1 MNLWERSAAVLA
13 TLLILAA
20 ADTLPGRAQNTAGL
34 TGIIYDST
42 SMGPLAGARVG
53 VIGTSSATE
62 SGQDG
67 RFTLDS
73 IIAGTHWVSFF
84 HPRLQELG
92 VSPPSRQV
100 TFQGGETIT
109 VELAVPSETTLLAG
123 WCVIEQPGPGYG
135 AVSGI
140 VTDSLTGVPMPG
152 ALVTLEPVATSRFG
166 IGIGRPTEVN
176 TDDSGYFRIC
186 NVPAESEMNLQPHF
200 GRSSG
205 RTVVISV
212 GAGLGEIQDLEML
225 VSAEG
230 TLSGYVE
237 DFASGEPVL
246 GASITVAGTQGLV
259 LTDQEGRF
267 IIDDLPPGR
276 HLVTTDHIAFE
287 QRTDSVTIF
296 SEEVVDIE
304 VRLAVDALEID
315 GLVVTARTR
324 FGRTSFL
331 NDAKRADFISRE
343 EIDALLPRTTATV
356 DLLRN
361 VQAPGLRI
369 REISTVDPVTGVPRP
384 GLCIEVSRRSGGQ
397 GCAPAAVFIND
408 VPVPYPE
415 QAIIDMDPNFIDRIE
430 VLNPVDASF
439 RFGTIAGNGA
449 IVIYTR

>member
-1 MNLWERSAAVLA
+1 MNFWQHFARALAVL
-13 TLLILAA
+13 LIVTAVSV
-20 ADTLPGRAQNTAGL
+20 LPGRAQDTAEL
-34 TGIIYDST
+34 NGIVYDST

-53 VIGTSSATE
+53 VIGTSSATVA
-62 SGQDG
+62 GPDG
-67 RFTLDS
+67 RFTLEG
-73 IIAGTHWVSFF
+73 IVAGIHWVSFF

-100 TFQGGETIT
+100 TFRSGETVT
-109 VELAVPSETTLLAG
+109 VALAVPSETTLLAG

-135 AVSGI
+135 SVSGI

-152 ALVTLEPVATSRFG
+152 ALVTLEAAVTPRFG
-166 IGIGRPTEVN
+166 LRTPTEVK
-176 TDDSGYFRIC
+176 TDDGGYFRIC
-186 NVPAESEMNLQPHF
+186 NVPAETEMNLQPHF

-212 GAGLGEIQDLEML
+212 GAGSGEIQDLMML
-225 VSAEG
+225 VSTEG

-237 DFASGEPVL
+237 DFASGEPVQ
-246 GASITVAGTQGLV
+246 GASVMVAGTEGLV
-259 LTDQEGRF
+259 LTDEEGRF
-267 IIDDLPPGR
+267 IMDDLPPGR

-304 VRLAVDALEID
+304 VRLAVEALELD

-324 FGRTSFL
+324 FGRTSLL

-343 EIDALLPRTTATV
+343 EIEALLPRTTATV

-361 VQAPGLRI
+361 VHAPGLRI
-369 REISTVDPVTGVPRP
+369 REISTVDAVTGVPRP

-439 RFGTIAGNGA
+439 RYGTIAGNGA